1 MSRRIRIV
9 LADDHALLRAGL
21 RAFIEEQV
29 GGATVISEATD
40 GEEAIEQVER
50 GRPDLLVLDLSMPGM
65 GGIEATL
72 ELRRRGNRTPV
83 LVLTQYAEAVY
94 LRRVMEAGANGYI
107 LKSARG
113 EEFMAAVRAV
123 VSGGTWVDPTL
134 AGSMVSAALGTIQP
148 TSDEDAYG
156 RLSPREKQVLSLV
169 AGGASNKDMAQT
181 LDLSVKT
188 VMTHRAN
195 MMEKLGIHNR
205 SKLVQFAIRAG
216 LIGLDGEVLS
226 GQGKPT

>member
-1 MSRRIRIV
+1 MNRRIRIV

-21 RAFIEEQV
+21 RAFIEEQE
-29 GGATVISEATD
+29 GEATVISEATN

-50 GRPDLLVLDLSMPGM
+50 TRPDLLVLDLSMPGM
-65 GGIEATL
+65 GGIEAAL
-72 ELRRRGNRTPV
+72 ELRRRGNRTPI

-94 LRRVMEAGANGYI
+94 LRRVMEAGANGYV

-134 AGSMVSAALGTIQP
+134 AGSMVSAALGTVQP

-156 RLSPREKQVLSLV
+156 RLSPREKQVLALV

-216 LIGLDGEVLS
+216 LIGLDGEVLN
-226 GQGKPT
+226 GERRLI

>member
-1 MSRRIRIV
+1 MNRRIRIV

-21 RAFIEEQV
+21 RAFIEEQE
-29 GGATVISEATD
+29 GEATVISEATD
-40 GEEAIEQVER
+40 GEEAIEQVELM
-50 GRPDLLVLDLSMPGM
+50 RPDLLVLDLSMPGM

-72 ELRRRGNRTPV
+72 ELRRRGNRTPI

-134 AGSMVSAALGTIQP
+134 AGSMVSAALGTVQP

-156 RLSPREKQVLSLV
+156 RLSPREKQVLALV

-205 SKLVQFAIRAG
+205 SKLVQFAIRTG
-216 LIGLDGEVLS
+216 LIGLDGEVLNGEGGLS
-226 GQGKPT
+226 